1 MSTIQPTWPVCTTA
15 VCWHTCCWHFCSCSS
30 HKTIPSLKELV
41 VTLHLVHGCCVTALS
56 TGITQPLMMITW
68 VGWKRLN
75 INLKNV
81 EESKVSILPWHLL
94 ENQFKKQQKAKQT
107 NKQTKN
113 YGVHCHT
120 TLNRKLLRNL
130 SFYWHHSGFHN
141 DSKDRLQSDNC
152 NRTEIMKINV
162 SSFSLTSYN
171 PGSLSKRQT

>member
-15 VCWHTCCWHFCSCSS
+15 VCWHMCCWHFCSCSS

-41 VTLHLVHGCCVTALS
+41 VTLHLVLGCCVTALS

-81 EESKVSILPWHLL
+81 EESKISIS
-94 ENQFKKQQKAKQT
+94 KKQQKAKQT
-107 NKQTKN
+107 KS

-130 SFYWHHSGFHN
+130 SFYWHHSSFHN

-162 SSFSLTSYN
+162 SSFSLTAYN

>member
-1 MSTIQPTWPVCTTA
+1 MSTIQPTWPVCTTS

-30 HKTIPSLKELV
+30 HKTIPPLKELV
-41 VTLHLVHGCCVTALS
+41 VTLLLVQGCCVTALS

-75 INLKNV
+75 INFKKCWRIKSKHTSLTSFRESVQKTA
-81 EESKVSILPWHLL
+81 ESK
-94 ENQFKKQQKAKQT
+94 T

-113 YGVHCHT
+113 CGVHCHT